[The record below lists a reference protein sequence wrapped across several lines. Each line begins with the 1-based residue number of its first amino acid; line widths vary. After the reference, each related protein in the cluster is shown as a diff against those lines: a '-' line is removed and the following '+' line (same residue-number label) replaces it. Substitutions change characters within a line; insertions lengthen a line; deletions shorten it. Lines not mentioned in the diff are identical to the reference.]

1 MKLMRDNCG
10 THAWNVRNNLK
21 GNATAWDVAAVGHPL
36 QEALGETLMHH
47 NQVG

>member
-1 MKLMRDNCG
+1 MKLMRDSCG

-36 QEALGETLMHH
+36 QEALGETLSYH